1 MNPVVQASKLIVG
14 NMCQKSESGVTNLS
28 LLPVTLVSLKKVIL
42 VAAGAFAG
50 GFVFGLLAIIIYNKT
65 W

>member
-1 MNPVVQASKLIVG
+1 MQLIVG
-14 NMCQKSESGVTNLS
+14 NMCQKSEPVVANLS
-28 LLPVTLVSLKKVIL
+28 LLPVSLVSLKKVIL
-42 VAAGAFAG
+42 VGAGSFAG